1 MRSLIAV
8 SPKEVNSDRT
18 QLLMKTL
25 VERYINDGLPVGSQ
39 KLANDSNLDLSPA
52 TIRTVMADLEE
63 QGFLTSP
70 HKSAGRVPTAS
81 GYRMFVDSLLTVK
94 PLNSDALKQIRCE
107 LSKEDDSVHL
117 VESASTLLSGISNM
131 AGVVMVPRR
140 EHINFKQMEFIPL
153 SDNKVL
159 VIIICNNSEVQNR
172 VINTERNYTRS
183 ELQFA
188 TNFLNEKFAGKEL
201 YEIRVELFN
210 DLQQTQIDMNEM
222 MTSAV
227 SMASQAFVEQDEADD
242 YILAGQNNLMNYAE
256 MSSVNSL
263 KQLFDAFNTKR
274 DILSLL
280 DQSIYAESMQIF
292 IGKESGH
299 QALDECSVV
308 TAPYR
313 VADEIVGVLGVIGP
327 TRMAYDRVI
336 PLVDITAKL
345 LSNALS
351 SE

>member
-1 MRSLIAV
+1 M

-25 VERYINDGLPVGSQ
+25 VERYINDGQPVGSQ
-39 KLANDSNLDLSPA
+39 KLANDSKLNLSPA
-52 TIRTVMADLEE
+52 TIRSVMADLEDN
-63 QGFLTSP
+63 GFLSSA

-94 PLNSDALKQIRCE
+94 PLNDGALQQIRGE
-107 LSKEDDSVHL
+107 LTKDEDSAQL
-117 VESASTLLSGISNM
+117 VDSASTLLSGISNM

-140 EHINFKQMEFIPL
+140 EHVSFKQMEFIPL

-159 VIIICNNSEVQNR
+159 VIIICNICNNSEVQNR
-172 VINTERNYTRS
+172 IINTTRNYTRS

-227 SMASQAFVEQDEADD
+227 SMASQAFVKETETDD

-256 MSSVNSL
+256 MSSVESL

-308 TAPYR
+308 AAPYR

>member
-1 MRSLIAV
+1 V
-8 SPKEVNSDRT
+8 SPKEVISDRA

-25 VERYINDGLPVGSQ
+25 VERYISDGLPVGSQ
-39 KLANDSNLDLSPA
+39 KLADDSNLNLSPA
-52 TIRTVMADLEE
+52 TIRNVMADLEE
-63 QGFLTSP
+63 HGFLTSP

-94 PLNSDALKQIRCE
+94 PLNSDAIEQIQSE
-107 LSKEDDSVHL
+107 LSKEENPALL

-140 EHINFKQMEFIPL
+140 EHVSFKQMEFIPL
-153 SDNKVL
+153 SDNRVL

-172 VINTERNYTRS
+172 IINTTRNYSRT

-188 TNFLNEKFAGKEL
+188 TNYLNEKFAGKEL

-210 DLQQTQIDMNEM
+210 ELQQSQIDMNEM

-227 SMASQAFVEQDEADD
+227 SMASQAFVKQEEGDD
-242 YILAGQNNLMNYAE
+242 YIIAGQNNLMNYAE

-308 TAPYR
+308 TTPYR

>member
-1 MRSLIAV
+1 V
-8 SPKEVNSDRT
+8 SSKEVLSDRS

-25 VERYINDGLPVGSQ
+25 VERYINDGQPVGSQ
-39 KLANDSNLDLSPA
+39 KLANDSNLNLSPA
-52 TIRTVMADLEE
+52 TIRNVMADLEE
-63 QGFLTSP
+63 HGFLTSA
-70 HKSAGRVPTAS
+70 HKSAGRIPTES
-81 GYRMFVDSLLTVK
+81 GYRMFVDSLLIVK
-94 PLNSDALKQIRCE
+94 PLNNDAMEQIQCK
-107 LSKEDDSVHL
+107 LTKEDDSVHL

-131 AGVVMVPRR
+131 AGIVMVPRR
-140 EHINFKQMEFIPL
+140 EHISFKQMEFIPL
-153 SDNKVL
+153 SDNRVL
-159 VIIICNNSEVQNR
+159 VIIICNNSEIQNR
-172 VINTERNYTRS
+172 IINTTRNYSRS

-210 DLQQTQIDMNEM
+210 DLQQTQLDMNEM
-222 MTSAV
+222 MASAV
-227 SMASQAFVEQDEADD
+227 SMASQAFVPEDAPDD
-242 YILAGQNNLMNYAE
+242 YVLAGQNNLMNYAE
-256 MSSVNSL
+256 MSSVDSL

-292 IGKESGH
+292 IGTESGH

-351 SE
+351 SD

>member
-1 MRSLIAV
+1 M

-25 VERYINDGLPVGSQ
+25 VERYINDGQPVGSQ
-39 KLANDSNLDLSPA
+39 KLASDSNLNLSPA
-52 TIRTVMADLEE
+52 TIRSVMADLEDN
-63 QGFLTSP
+63 GFLSSA

-94 PLNSDALKQIRCE
+94 PLNDDAIEQIRGE
-107 LSKEDDSVHL
+107 LSKEEDSGQL

-140 EHINFKQMEFIPL
+140 EHISFKQMEFISL

-159 VIIICNNSEVQNR
+159 VIIVCNNSEVQNR
-172 VINTERNYTRS
+172 ILNTTRNYSRS
-183 ELQFA
+183 ELLFA

-201 YEIRVELFN
+201 YEIRAELFN

-227 SMASQAFVEQDEADD
+227 SMASQVFVKQDEADD

-256 MSSVNSL
+256 MSSVESL
-263 KQLFDAFNTKR
+263 KQLFDVFNTKR

-292 IGKESGH
+292 IGNESGH

-308 TAPYR
+308 AAPYR

>member
-1 MRSLIAV
+1 MVAV
-8 SPKEVNSDRT
+8 SPKEVLSDRS

-25 VERYINDGLPVGSQ
+25 VERYISDGQPVGSQ
-39 KLANDSNLDLSPA
+39 KLASDLSLNLSPA
-52 TIRTVMADLEE
+52 TIRNVMADLEE
-63 QGFLTSP
+63 HGFLTSP

-94 PLNSDALKQIRCE
+94 PLAADTMEQIRCE
-107 LSKEDDSVHL
+107 LSSDDDSTQL
-117 VESASTLLSGISNM
+117 VESASTLLSGFSNM

-140 EHINFKQMEFIPL
+140 EHISFKQMEFIPL
-153 SDNKVL
+153 SDNRVL
-159 VIIICNNSEVQNR
+159 VIIVCSNTEVQNR
-172 VINTERNYTRS
+172 IINTERNYSRS

-188 TNFLNEKFAGKEL
+188 TNYLNEKFAGKEL

-210 DLQQTQIDMNEM
+210 DLQQTQLDMNAM

-227 SMASQAFVEQDEADD
+227 NMASQVFVKEDEADD
-242 YILAGQNNLMNYAE
+242 YVLAGQNNLMNYAE
-256 MSSVNSL
+256 MSSVDSL

-280 DQSIYAESMQIF
+280 DQSIYAESMQVF

>member
-1 MRSLIAV
+1 M

-25 VERYINDGLPVGSQ
+25 VERYINDGQPVGSQ
-39 KLANDSNLDLSPA
+39 KLASDSNLNLSPA
-52 TIRTVMADLEE
+52 TIRSVMADLEDN
-63 QGFLTSP
+63 GFLSSA

-94 PLNSDALKQIRCE
+94 PLNDDAIEQIRGE
-107 LSKEDDSVHL
+107 LSKEDDSGQL

-140 EHINFKQMEFIPL
+140 EHISFKQMEFIPL

-159 VIIICNNSEVQNR
+159 VIIVCNNSEVQNR
-172 VINTERNYTRS
+172 ILNTTRNYSRS
-183 ELQFA
+183 ELLFA

-201 YEIRVELFN
+201 YEIRAELFN

-227 SMASQAFVEQDEADD
+227 SMASQVFVKQDEADD

-256 MSSVNSL
+256 MSSVESL
-263 KQLFDAFNTKR
+263 KQLFDVFNTKR

-292 IGKESGH
+292 IGNESGH

-308 TAPYR
+308 AAPYR

>member
-1 MRSLIAV
+1 V
-8 SPKEVNSDRT
+8 SPKEVISDRT

-25 VERYINDGLPVGSQ
+25 VERYISDGQPVGSQ
-39 KLANDSNLDLSPA
+39 KLAQDSKLNLSPA
-52 TIRTVMADLEE
+52 TIRSVMADLEDH
-63 QGFLTSP
+63 GYLSSA

-81 GYRMFVDSLLTVK
+81 GYRMFVDSLLTIK
-94 PLNSDALKQIRCE
+94 PLNNKAIEQIQSE
-107 LSKEDDSVHL
+107 LSIDDNTSQL

-140 EHINFKQMEFIPL
+140 EHISFKQIEFIPL
-153 SDNKVL
+153 SDNRVL

-172 VINTERNYTRS
+172 IINTTRNYTRA

-210 DLQQTQIDMNEM
+210 DLQQTQIDMNDM

-227 SMASQAFVEQDEADD
+227 TMASQAFVKEDEPDD
-242 YILAGQNNLMNYAE
+242 FILAGQNNLMNYAE

-299 QALDECSVV
+299 QALDDCSVV

>member
-1 MRSLIAV
+1 M
-8 SPKEVNSDRT
+8 SPKEVLSDRT

-25 VERYINDGLPVGSQ
+25 VERYINDGQPVGSQ
-39 KLANDSNLDLSPA
+39 KLASDSNLNLSPA
-52 TIRTVMADLEE
+52 TIRNVMADLEE
-63 QGFLTSP
+63 HGFLTSA

-81 GYRMFVDSLLTVK
+81 GYRMFVDTLLTVK
-94 PLNSDALKQIRCE
+94 PLASDAMEQIRFE
-107 LSKEDDSVHL
+107 LSNNDNSGQL

-140 EHINFKQMEFIPL
+140 EHINFKQLEFIPL
-153 SDNKVL
+153 SDNRVL
-159 VIIICNNSEVQNR
+159 VIIICSNSEVQNR
-172 VINTERNYTRS
+172 IINTTRNYTRT
-183 ELQFA
+183 ELQFV

-201 YEIRVELFN
+201 YEIRVELFK
-210 DLQQTQIDMNEM
+210 DLQQTQLDMNEM

-227 SMASQAFVEQDEADD
+227 NMASQVFVDEDEADD
-242 YILAGQNNLMNYAE
+242 YVMAGQNNLMNYAE

-280 DQSIYAESMQIF
+280 DQSIYAQSMQIF

-299 QALDECSVV
+299 QALGECSVI

>member
-1 MRSLIAV
+1 MS
-8 SPKEVNSDRT
+8 SKEVLSDRSH
-18 QLLMKTL
+18 LLMKTL
-25 VERYINDGLPVGSQ
+25 VERYISDGQPVGSQ
-39 KLANDSNLDLSPA
+39 KLASDSSLNLSPA
-52 TIRTVMADLEE
+52 TIRNVMADLEE
-63 QGFLTSP
+63 HGFLSSA
-70 HKSAGRVPTAS
+70 HKSAGRIPTES

-94 PLNSDALKQIRCE
+94 PLPSGDVEQIECE
-107 LSKEDDSVHL
+107 LSTEDDAVHL
-117 VESASTLLSGISNM
+117 VESASNLLSGISNM

-140 EHINFKQMEFIPL
+140 EHISFKQLEFIPL
-153 SDNKVL
+153 SDNRVL
-159 VIIICNNSEVQNR
+159 VVIVCSNTEVQNR
-172 VINTERNYTRS
+172 IINTDRNYTRT

-188 TNFLNEKFAGKEL
+188 TNYLNEKFAGKEL
-201 YEIRVELFN
+201 YEIRVALFN
-210 DLQQTQIDMNEM
+210 ELQQTQIDVNEM

-227 SMASQAFVEQDEADD
+227 SMASQVFVKEDAADD

-256 MSSVNSL
+256 MASVDSL

-313 VADEIVGVLGVIGP
+313 VANEIVGVLGVIGP

>member
-1 MRSLIAV
+1 MS
-8 SPKEVNSDRT
+8 SKEVLSDRA

-25 VERYINDGLPVGSQ
+25 VERYISDGLPVGSQ
-39 KLANDSNLDLSPA
+39 KLADDSNLNLSPA
-52 TIRTVMADLEE
+52 TIRNVMADLEDH
-63 QGFLTSP
+63 GFLTSA

-94 PLNSDALKQIRCE
+94 PLNSEAIEQIQSE
-107 LSKEDDSVHL
+107 LSKEENPALL

-140 EHINFKQMEFIPL
+140 EHISFKQMEFIPL
-153 SDNKVL
+153 SDNRVL

-172 VINTERNYTRS
+172 IINTTRNYSRT

-188 TNFLNEKFAGKEL
+188 TNYLNEKFAGKEL
-201 YEIRVELFN
+201 YEIRVELYN
-210 DLQQTQIDMNEM
+210 ELQQTQIDMNEM

-227 SMASQAFVEQDEADD
+227 NMASQAFVKEEEGDD
-242 YILAGQNNLMNYAE
+242 CIIAGQNNLMNYAE

-308 TAPYR
+308 TTPYR
-313 VADEIVGVLGVIGP
+313 VADDIVGVLGVIGP

>member
-1 MRSLIAV
+1 MVAV
-8 SPKEVNSDRT
+8 SPKAVLSERT

-25 VERYINDGLPVGSQ
+25 VERYISDGQPVGSQ
-39 KLANDSNLDLSPA
+39 KLASDSKLNLSPA
-52 TIRTVMADLEE
+52 TIRNVMADLEDH
-63 QGFLTSP
+63 GFLTSP

-94 PLNSDALKQIRCE
+94 PLDAEAMEQIRCE
-107 LSKEDDSVHL
+107 LSTEDNSGHL

-140 EHINFKQMEFIPL
+140 EHISFKQMEFIPL
-153 SDNKVL
+153 SDNRVL
-159 VIIICNNSEVQNR
+159 VVIVCSNTEVQNR
-172 VINTERNYTRS
+172 VINTDRNYSRS

-210 DLQQTQIDMNEM
+210 DLQQTQLDMNEM

-227 SMASQAFVEQDEADD
+227 SMASQVFVSEDDADD
-242 YILAGQNNLMNYAE
+242 YVLAGQNNLMNYAE

>member
-1 MRSLIAV
+1 MIAV
-8 SPKEVNSDRT
+8 SPKEVISDRT

-25 VERYINDGLPVGSQ
+25 VERYINDGQPVASQ
-39 KLANDSNLDLSPA
+39 KLASDSNLNLSPA
-52 TIRTVMADLEE
+52 TIRNVMADLEDH
-63 QGFLTSP
+63 GFLTSP

-94 PLNSDALKQIRCE
+94 PLSTDAMELIRCE
-107 LSKEDDSVHL
+107 LSSDDDSAQL
-117 VESASTLLSGISNM
+117 VESASALLSGISNM

-140 EHINFKQMEFIPL
+140 EHISFKQMEFIPL

-159 VIIICNNSEVQNR
+159 VIIVCSNTEVQNR
-172 VINTERNYTRS
+172 IINTDRNFTRT

-210 DLQQTQIDMNEM
+210 ELQQTQLDMNEM

-227 SMASQAFVEQDEADD
+227 NMASQVFANEDEADD
-242 YILAGQNNLMNYAE
+242 YVLAGQNNLMNYAE
-256 MSSVNSL
+256 MSSVDSL

-313 VADEIVGVLGVIGP
+313 VADDIVGVLGVIGP